1 MYKINPG
8 EARTDLYG
16 INKGEAQV
24 FDTSQTERVA
34 LMAQKQQAD
43 AAKQKQKE
51 EDKRLG
57 DITTQLGAMSSVAYM
72 PRDRELIAG
81 KTQGVKDYVLK
92 NIDKL
97 TKGDP
102 ASMIEF
108 QNLYGDLKSTAEQSK
123 NAREQWEQQGNKIA
137 ANPDLY
143 RPEATDYHL
152 NFASKAQAGNYA
164 YDTTQLKHNVD
175 YGKHVL
181 SELMPAAQKMAKQ
194 SGYSTD
200 FTDAQAKELIANDL
214 TDPVKFEQIGYDF
227 SKAKPEDLAKLGN
240 PKTPIEYAQAK
251 YAPQLI
257 VRDRKPIPMSERNG
271 GDSRKL
277 PKVAGTY
284 TDYGNGKGEFQFEYT
299 NTTDNPYLTIPE
311 PGSKN
316 ISPLKK
322 TTIELFNKPEFD
334 SEENRKK
341 YYDNLRSKGVPNDQI
356 EDLKNYI
363 ETGVD
368 NDGQKAIEIKPYKVI
383 FDGKNTKL
391 VGLTKPGK
399 NDLGED
405 VPGKEV
411 SLDYSGSSDVLNNK
425 FGIKNVY
432 DIQNDNAPKHVTVK
446 RSTVPSTGSDSKYN
460 IKGKAYSLKELTDLG
475 YTEEQVA
482 KFKGK

>member
-24 FDTSQTERVA
+24 FDTSQTERAA

-257 VRDRKPIPMSERNG
+257 VRDRKPIPASEG
-271 GDSRKL
+271 KTAEDKL

-284 TDYGNGKGEFQFEYT
+284 TDKGNGKGEFQFEYT
-299 NTTDNPYLTIPE
+299 NTTDNPYITIQDP
-311 PGSKN
+311 
-316 ISPLKK
+316 
-322 TTIELFNKPEFD
+322 TTDNAVEVKPQ
-334 SEENRKK
+334 RII
-341 YYDNLRSKGVPNDQI
+341 Y
-356 EDLKNYI
+356 
-363 ETGVD
+363 
-368 NDGQKAIEIKPYKVI
+368 
-383 FDGKNTKL
+383 DGKDTKL
-391 VGLTKPGK
+391 VALTHPGK
-399 NDLGED
+399 DKFGRNI
-405 VPGKEV
+405 PGKEV
-411 SLDYSGSSDVLNNK
+411 DLDYNYVSDIMANK